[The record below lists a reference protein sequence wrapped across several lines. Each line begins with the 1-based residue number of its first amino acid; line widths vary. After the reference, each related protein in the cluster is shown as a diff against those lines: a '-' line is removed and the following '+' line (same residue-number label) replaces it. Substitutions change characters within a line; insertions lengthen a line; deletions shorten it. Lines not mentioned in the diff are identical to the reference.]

1 MDINQQ
7 LQPIVESLIDNL
19 KTSIELELRN
29 KISEEVIRKIASTEL
44 NSVVESLV
52 TQQLT
57 DRITKFNFEATTK
70 QQLDKLVGQLTSQ
83 ISTGL
88 ASAANEKISIEITR
102 QIAATDINAII
113 NNQTANKINTMISGG
128 SFPTQSIPHTS
139 VNFKNFAMTGD
150 NIKGGIIENFGSTG
164 IEDRSTHV
172 QMTLMDHAVAFEGPV
187 WAPEIKVKGKLIVDG
202 DLLINGDIA
211 VTSAGFT
218 KLVDYSARQVTENL
232 NSELFQTYSNL
243 IHKNLLETGIDLD
256 SITQGGKEIIKG
268 NQLGYHITDTN
279 IQRLGIVKDL
289 QSSGENLL
297 SNTLYITNKR
307 VGVNTIE
314 PSSALTVWDEEC
326 EIVAAKRKQDT
337 GYIGTIRNQKLIVG
351 SNNKE
356 NIMLGTDGS
365 VQISK
370 LIVNNISISS
380 APITPNSDG
389 QFGQLML
396 NENPNPGGFIGWV
409 CLGGTRWA
417 GFGKIE

>member
-7 LQPIVESLIDNL
+7 LQPVVESLINNL
-19 KTSIELELRN
+19 KTSIEVELQN

-44 NSVVESLV
+44 NTVVESLV

-70 QQLDKLVGQLTSQ
+70 QQLDKLVGQLTAQ
-83 ISTGL
+83 INKGL
-88 ASAANEKISIEITR
+88 ATAANEKIAIEINK

-113 NNQTANKINTMISGG
+113 NNQTANRISAMISGG
-128 SFPTQSIPHTS
+128 SFPSQSIPHTS
-139 VNFKNFAMTGD
+139 INFKNFALTGD
-150 NIKGGIIENFGSTG
+150 NVKGGIIENFGSAG
-164 IEDRSTHV
+164 IEDRATHV
-172 QMTLMDHAVAFEGPV
+172 QMTLMDHATAFEGPL
-187 WAPEIKVKGKLIVDG
+187 WAPEIKVKGKLVVDG

-218 KLVDYSARQVTENL
+218 KLVDYSAQQVKENL
-232 NSELFQTYSNL
+232 NATLFQSYSDL
-243 IHKNLLETGIDLD
+243 IHKNLLEGGIDLD
-256 SITQGGKEIIKG
+256 RITQGGKEIIKG
-268 NQLGYHITDTN
+268 NQLGYHIVDTN
-279 IQRLGIVKDL
+279 IQRLGIVKDF

-326 EIVAAKRKQDT
+326 EIITGKRKQDT

-356 NIMLGTDGS
+356 NIVLSTDGT
-365 VQISK
+365 VQIAK
-370 LIVNNISISS
+370 LTINNVQISS
-380 APITPNSDG
+380 APMTPNSDG
-389 QFGQLML
+389 MYGQLIL
-396 NENPNPGGFIGWV
+396 NENPSPGAFIGWV
-409 CLGGTRWA
+409 CLGGSRWA